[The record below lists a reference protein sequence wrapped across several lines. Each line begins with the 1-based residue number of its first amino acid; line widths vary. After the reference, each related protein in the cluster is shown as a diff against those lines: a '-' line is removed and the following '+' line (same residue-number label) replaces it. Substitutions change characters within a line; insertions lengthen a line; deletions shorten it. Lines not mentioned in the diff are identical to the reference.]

1 LSALWLN
8 KMKTKQKSRGKMQKQ
23 RFMDDMDTLEVME
36 KRLEILTCARLRDKS
51 QIKDAISVQ
60 DRLRDKSTGWSGTE
74 EILKWRN
81 LRK

>member
-1 LSALWLN
+1 
-8 KMKTKQKSRGKMQKQ
+8 MKTKHKSREKMQKQ

-60 DRLRDKSTGWSGTE
+60 DRLRGKSTVWSGTE
-74 EILKWRN
+74 QIRKWRN

>member
-1 LSALWLN
+1 
-8 KMKTKQKSRGKMQKQ
+8 MKTKDKSREKMQKQ
-23 RFMDDMDTLEVME
+23 RFTDDMDTLEIME

-60 DRLRDKSTGWSGTE
+60 DRLRDKSTVWSGTE
-74 EILKWRN
+74 QIRKWRN

>member
-1 LSALWLN
+1 LGALWLN

-60 DRLRDKSTGWSGTE
+60 DRLRGKSTRWSGTE
-74 EILKWRN
+74 EIRKWRN

>member
-1 LSALWLN
+1 
-8 KMKTKQKSRGKMQKQ
+8 MQKQ

-60 DRLRDKSTGWSGTE
+60 DRLRDKSTGWYGTE